1 MHFAS
6 AESETLILDVSRW
19 CSAERMGAMLEL
31 RSDPARS
38 TRHRRERSTPPPL
51 PPATL
56 LPPPSTQLPTLDC
69 SIRSCSTACDRE
81 DRALASVDRTARRRS
96 ARRTSESAAAAS
108 CKGTYGGR
116 RRESM
121 GKWRPPHAERQRSPF
136 PPPFL
141 VGVSREVLPRTRG
154 HISRDIA
161 VRQPRR
167 RDARVAPLRTS
178 VSPLTKLVFT

>member
-141 VGVSREVLPRTRG
+141 VGVSREVGSPARAGTYRETSPCDSRGAETR
-154 HISRDIA
+154 
-161 VRQPRR
+161 V
-167 RDARVAPLRTS
+167 
-178 VSPLTKLVFT
+178 